1 MKYATWNLVFTDG
14 LGTGPEEAAFLEGV
28 SIRAIWSDGNPES
41 GSTILGKFEG
51 SVSGLEQWNFTEIS
65 REEAELLVL
74 SNHIDSPAR
83 PEIGLAAW
91 TEESALS
98 TLD

>member
-1 MKYATWNLVFTDG
+1 MKYATWNLIFTDE
-14 LGTGPEEAAFLEGV
+14 LGTGPEETAFLDGV
-28 SIRAIWSDGNPES
+28 SLHAVWTNGNPEN
-41 GSTILGKFEG
+41 GSTILGKYEG
-51 SVSGLEQWNFTEIS
+51 TPSGLEQWNFTEIS

-74 SNHIDSPAR
+74 SNHIDSAAR

-91 TEESALS
+91 TQESALS

>member
-14 LGTGPEEAAFLEGV
+14 LGTGPEETAFLGGV
-28 SIRAIWSDGNPES
+28 SLRAVWTNGNPET
-41 GSTILGKFEG
+41 GSTILGKYEG
-51 SVSGLEQWNFTEIS
+51 NPSGLEQWNFTEIS
-65 REEAELLVL
+65 REEAESLVL
-74 SNHIDSPAR
+74 SNHVDSTAR

-91 TEESALS
+91 TEESALA